1 MGFFASVWASISDP
15 GAYPELI
22 RKTTGKSIV
31 YLVLLVLLFG
41 TPVLV
46 QLAWTYNQGVDTLI
60 TAAEKDVPDFT
71 FANGELD
78 VKGDMPIKVE
88 GDQGSIIVID
98 TTGSTDASILDDYPS
113 GVFISRYQLV
123 NKESGLK
130 TETMEF
136 RELRQFSFD
145 KQEVMSWI
153 PALKILWVFL
163 LLGGWA
169 FMLAA
174 KLFALLIISLLTLL
188 LGSIQKISLNFDQS
202 LRITAHALTAPIIFQ
217 ACKDLVY
224 DQLPLAGLIYY
235 GMLLVYLWLAI
246 KAVKKAAET
255 VPPEV

>member
-31 YLVLLVLLFG
+31 YLLLLVLLFG

-46 QLAWTYNQGVDTLI
+46 QVAWTYNQGIDTLI
-60 TAAEKDVPDFT
+60 TAAQEEVPDFT

-78 VKGDMPIKVE
+78 VKGDMPIKFE
-88 GDQGSIIVID
+88 DNGAMIVID
-98 TTGSTDASILDDYPS
+98 TSGSTDASILDDYQS
-113 GVFISRYQLV
+113 GVFISRNQLV

-130 TETMEF
+130 TETMQF
-136 RELRQFSFD
+136 SELRQFSFD

-169 FMLAA
+169 FMIIA
-174 KLFALLIISLLTLL
+174 KLFALLMISLLTLL
-188 LGSIQKISLNFDQS
+188 LGSIQKISLTFDQS
-202 LRITAHALTAPIIFQ
+202 LRITAHAMTAPIIFQ

-235 GMLLVYLWLAI
+235 GMLVVYLWLAI
-246 KAVKKAAET
+246 KAVKKASET
-255 VPPEV
+255 VPPAV